1 MLGLNAIPHN
11 ERPHMPIAAALLA
24 FRTPET
30 QKSDAAWES
39 GHRAAVPILKA
50 TGFIT
55 IPLTAILFISSFFAN
70 DLFQLVAGTLG
81 YAVAIGGILWG
92 TVVANKAPKE
102 VNTCQED
109 HPH

>member
-11 ERPHMPIAAALLA
+11 ERPHMPIAAALL
-24 FRTPET
+24 
-30 QKSDAAWES
+30 
-39 GHRAAVPILKA
+39 PILKA

-102 VNTCQED
+102 VNTRQED

>member
-55 IPLTAILFISSFFAN
+55 IPLTAILFISSFFA
-70 DLFQLVAGTLG
+70 
-81 YAVAIGGILWG
+81 VAIGGILWG

-102 VNTCQED
+102 VNTRQED